1 MNKSVVNE
9 RLKLL
14 ANFANTVAAAFLSVG
29 VIGPALALLYGLV
42 PTAPS
47 AASVV
52 AGSSICV
59 LASVTIH
66 LSGRAILGGLRE

>member
-1 MNKSVVNE
+1 VVNE

-42 PTAPS
+42 SSAPS
-47 AASVV
+47 AASIV

-59 LASVTIH
+59 LASVTLH